1 MAKEKEAY
9 SISQFKKI
17 KSAWVFPGKTDEWW
31 QKMIGLD
38 VPERLWKKI
47 VQMSRDAFYDLVAE
61 LHPFIAPQGNCPNY
75 RLLTT
80 EKDSLLPYVT

>member
-38 VPERLWKKI
+38 VPERLWKK
-47 VQMSRDAFYDLVAE
+47 
-61 LHPFIAPQGNCPNY
+61 NCSN
-75 RLLTT
+75 
-80 EKDSLLPYVT
+80 E